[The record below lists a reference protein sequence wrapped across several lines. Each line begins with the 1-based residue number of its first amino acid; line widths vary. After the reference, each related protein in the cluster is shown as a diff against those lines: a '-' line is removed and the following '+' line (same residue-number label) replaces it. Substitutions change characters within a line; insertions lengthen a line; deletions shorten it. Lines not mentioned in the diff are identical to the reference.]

1 MRTRPAL
8 ATAGLLLALT
18 ACTSGSSDPKPAP
31 SATTTPAK
39 AYTFQDCVA
48 LLDYDF
54 SQGTPKDDSKDPECA
69 HLSPDEY
76 QRAVGEVLTN
86 HKDEILNPTSTP

>member
-18 ACTSGSSDPKPAP
+18 ACTSGNSDPKPTAP
-31 SATTTPAK
+31 STTAAR
-39 AYTFQDCVA
+39 AYTYQDCYK

-54 SQGTPKDDSKDPECA
+54 SQGTPKDASKDPECA
-69 HLSPDEY
+69 HLSPAEY

-86 HKDEILNPTSTP
+86 HKDEILNPTNTP